1 MTQFHSFSNLKSHG
15 MGKRIGLRLVGGM
28 FNRLPMQP
36 SHF

>member
-15 MGKRIGLRLVGGM
+15 MGKRIGLRLVGGT

-36 SHF
+36 SRF